1 METHFVDSI
10 NGVNYSDLSES
21 QSTVYAADDGYREVE
36 GINGMF
42 ITKQG
47 SAFYKH
53 NGSDTTEDQFEYR
66 ATDESGNLSATTD
79 IKIEILAVDDSTITS
94 VDDEINLTS
103 GTTSA
108 AINLLANDNDSDGDS
123 LRIHSIDGVVFNYL
137 QRSEDSELSST
148 DGYKQVAGTHGT
160 IYVKSDGTVV
170 YKYDGENTVSE
181 QFFTERRT
189 TMETLDLTAIAITA
203 SDNSTISLQADTIQV
218 YEGDLSGRINL
229 LDNDS
234 DSDLTS
240 WH

>member
-1 METHFVDSI
+1 M
-10 NGVNYSDLSES
+10 SES

-36 GINGMF
+36 GTNGTLF
-42 ITKQG
+42 ITQLDR
-47 SAFYKH
+47 FYKH
-53 NGSDTTEDQFEYR
+53 NGSDTTEDKFEYR
-66 ATDESGNLSATTD
+66 ATDDSGNLSATTD
-79 IKIEILAVDDSTITS
+79 IKIEILPVDDSTVTS

-170 YKYDGENTVSE
+170 YKYDGKYRFRALYRATDDNGNTS
-181 QFFTERRT
+181 
-189 TMETLDLTAIAITA
+189 DLTAIAITA

-218 YEGDLSGRINL
+218 YEGDLSGRAC
-229 LDNDS
+229 
-234 DSDLTS
+234 LTMTVIQT
-240 WH
+240 